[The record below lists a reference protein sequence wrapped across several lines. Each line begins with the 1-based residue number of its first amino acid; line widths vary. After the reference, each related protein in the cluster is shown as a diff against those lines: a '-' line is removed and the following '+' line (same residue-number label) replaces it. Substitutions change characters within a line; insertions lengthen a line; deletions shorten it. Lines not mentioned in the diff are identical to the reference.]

1 MRILTLVSWYL
12 PAYKSGG
19 PMKSIK
25 NMVEQFDDFDFWV
38 VTRDRDLGDENE
50 FPNVE
55 VNSWQAVGNSWV
67 KYLAPKFLSLK
78 YISQV
83 INTAEFDILYLNSF
97 FDFDFTIKAL
107 FARRFGLVKSCPVVL
122 APRGEFSKGALALKF
137 FKKKFFI
144 ILASWLGL
152 YRGITWQAS
161 SELEKKDIILNLK
174 VDPSSIFIAKDLPQK
189 EPVSLEN
196 LVLKS
201 NEICNV
207 VFLSRI
213 SPTKNL
219 YFALQVLE
227 RIESTLVFDVY
238 GPIEDKEYW
247 QVCLDLI
254 EQLPSNIVVNYMGTV
269 TPAQVA
275 DVFSA
280 YDLFFFPTL
289 GENYGH
295 VIAESMSVGTPVLLS
310 DQTPWQN
317 LEDDRLGWDLPLDL
331 ALFGRKV
338 EEVASMDAESRL
350 SWRQEVA
357 ASSVR
362 KINNDKDIADNIAL
376 FEFAVESFKNN
387 HRVSK

>member
-1 MRILTLVSWYL
+1 
-12 PAYKSGG
+12 
-19 PMKSIK
+19 
-25 NMVEQFDDFDFWV
+25 
-38 VTRDRDLGDENE
+38 
-50 FPNVE
+50 
-55 VNSWQAVGNSWV
+55 
-67 KYLAPKFLSLK
+67 
-78 YISQV
+78 
-83 INTAEFDILYLNSF
+83 
-97 FDFDFTIKAL
+97 
-107 FARRFGLVKSCPVVL
+107 
-122 APRGEFSKGALALKF
+122 
-137 FKKKFFI
+137 
-144 ILASWLGL
+144 
-152 YRGITWQAS
+152 
-161 SELEKKDIILNLK
+161 
-174 VDPSSIFIAKDLPQK
+174 
-189 EPVSLEN
+189 
-196 LVLKS
+196 
-201 NEICNV
+201 
-207 VFLSRI
+207 